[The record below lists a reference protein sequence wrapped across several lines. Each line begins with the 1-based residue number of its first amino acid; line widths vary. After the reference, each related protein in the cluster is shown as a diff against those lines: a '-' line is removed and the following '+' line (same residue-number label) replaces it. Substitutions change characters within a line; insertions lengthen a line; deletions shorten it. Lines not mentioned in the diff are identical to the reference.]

1 MDNDNYLTLNEQ
13 ALAEVSPT
21 ASQAIQ
27 NAFIDNYRQAQAE
40 KTAQIGEAAHALG
53 SDLEAQYGG
62 LHGPSEYIKSR
73 YQTPQTDQRLATLRT
88 ASQLSALNQ
97 LLSNDLAN
105 WADKAY
111 QAKRN
116 AVARSNTKTP
126 SNTDPTGSSKL
137 PIDTNSGNKTQQTDE
152 WQPKIG
158 DLVPSGKDANGATT
172 YSYTDPI
179 SGQSYIL
186 QNPSVAYDTTT
197 SQSSALGLWPDGSK
211 MTPGSTYAQ
220 GGNTYTYIVGQDGRG
235 KIYQRTYKFGA

>member
-13 ALAEVSPT
+13 GLAEVSPT

-97 LLSNDLAN
+97 LLNNDLAN

-111 QAKRN
+111 QARRR

-126 SNTDPTGSSKL
+126 TNNTAKEGEVEKKVLGEGTA
-137 PIDTNSGNKTQQTDE
+137 QQT
-152 WQPKIG
+152 
-158 DLVPSGKDANGATT
+158 LRSSGPGATT
-172 YSYTDPI
+172 IY
-179 SGQSYIL
+179 
-186 QNPSVAYDTTT
+186 NW
-197 SQSSALGLWPDGSK
+197 SQSSTGEPGYDVYDSETGKLISSTNQSKTSDSGITGLIPLERIGTGIAQVTTGLPGYLYQAINGLLG
-211 MTPGSTYAQ
+211 
-220 GGNTYTYIVGQDGRG
+220 R
-235 KIYQRTYKFGA
+235 F

>member
-97 LLSNDLAN
+97 LLNNDLAN

-116 AVARSNTKTP
+116 AVARSNKKTP
-126 SNTDPTGSSKL
+126 TTTPTTDTEGLNITTETNAPSQIGV
-137 PIDTNSGNKTQQTDE
+137 DTNPNTSGNNIIQTGE
-152 WQPKIG
+152 
-158 DLVPSGKDANGATT
+158 NT
-172 YSYTDPI
+172 YKNLGTGESYST
-179 SGQSYIL
+179 
-186 QNPSVAYDTTT
+186 ADTAFMSTA
-197 SQSSALGLWPDGSK
+197 SQGMSLGVWPDGSR
-211 MTPGSTYAQ
+211 MTIGSTYKAPN
-220 GGNTYTYIVGQDGRG
+220 GKTYTYQQTSNMATPSV
-235 KIYQRTYKFGA
+235 FLLN